1 MLAIPPDL
9 HPHGFSIIYIYQ
21 CRFSREV
28 YITNMRLSA
37 VIPIVLGLGALV
49 LSFLALFAGSRQG
62 FMEDYAV
69 VTVSKAI

>member
-1 MLAIPPDL
+1 
-9 HPHGFSIIYIYQ
+9 
-21 CRFSREV
+21 
-28 YITNMRLSA
+28 MRLSA